1 MLDEEIVGPVTS
13 RVAEWAAGLV
23 YDDIPS
29 DVIEFT
35 KRSILDGIGSA
46 VRGLE
51 FETGALILVY
61 ASDLDAGKPDASVW
75 GTSIDL
81 PARTAGFVNG
91 TTAHAPNI
99 GDSFNAHPIHTNCLM
114 PQAAI
119 AVAEKEGLSGRDVV
133 AACVAGTEVCLRA
146 AVATDVSGRGGYFD
160 ADSRGWQ
167 ATGALG
173 AIGTSV
179 TTARLLGLIPDRMVQ
194 ALVLGG
200 TQLAGVYRPS
210 GGYMGKSLFA
220 GKAVAS
226 GIENGYI
233 ARTGFVA
240 GYRLYEDGLCFG
252 SGIVSPNY
260 NLEEAAADFGVV
272 WRSREV
278 DFCIHP
284 AKKTFN
290 ANIDSLLEILRK
302 EKLKTNDIAR
312 IDLLSAYVSAHAHEI
327 FREPNNSTEAF
338 NSLRY
343 IAAATAMDG
352 DYWFDQLSEE
362 KYVNADI
369 LRFASENVKI
379 VRTQE
384 LEQLTGQSWPGG
396 AEITTTDGQCHRVCF
411 TAHKGEVTNPL
422 TKQELEAKFRRM
434 TERLETRWADRV
446 IDVVD
451 NLETLDDMRDLK
463 AALRPHSV
471 SG

>member
-13 RVAEWAAGLV
+13 RVAEWAASLV

-51 FETGALILVY
+51 FETGALILEY

-81 PARTAGFVNG
+81 PARTAGLVNG

-99 GDSFNAHPIHTNCLM
+99 GDSFNAHPIHTNYLM

-179 TTARLLGLIPDRMVQ
+179 TTARLLGLNPDRMVQ

-260 NLEEAAADFGVV
+260 NLKEAAADFGVV

-302 EKLKTNDIAR
+302 EKLETSDIAR

-343 IAAATAMDG
+343 IAAVTAMDG
-352 DYWFDQLSEE
+352 DFWFDQLSEE
-362 KYVNADI
+362 KYENADI

-384 LEQLTGQSWPGG
+384 LEQLTGRSWPGG

-411 TAHKGEVTNPL
+411 RAHKGEVTNPL

-463 AALRPHSV
+463 EALRPHSV

>member
-13 RVAEWAAGLV
+13 RVAEWAASLV

-51 FETGALILVY
+51 FETGALILEY

-81 PARTAGFVNG
+81 PARTAGLVNG

-99 GDSFNAHPIHTNCLM
+99 GDSFNAHPIHTNYLM

-179 TTARLLGLIPDRMVQ
+179 TTARLLGLNPDRMVQ

-260 NLEEAAADFGVV
+260 NLKEAAADFGVV

-290 ANIDSLLEILRK
+290 ANIDSLLEILCK
-302 EKLKTNDIAR
+302 EKLETSDIAR

-343 IAAATAMDG
+343 IAAVTAMDG

-362 KYVNADI
+362 KYANADI

-384 LEQLTGQSWPGG
+384 LEQLTGRSWPGG

-411 TAHKGEVTNPL
+411 RAHKGEVTNPL

-463 AALRPHSV
+463 EALRPHSV